1 MHVRLVKTIDFEAAH
16 FLPTFPEGHKCRRL
30 HGHSYKVDIV
40 VEGEVPPE
48 QGYLIDYAEIKAA
61 FEPLKQQLDHSCLN
75 EVEGLANPTSEMIA
89 KWIWDRL
96 KPRLPLLAEVV
107 IHETCSSRCEYR
119 GPGAAP

>member
-48 QGYLIDYAEIKAA
+48 QGYLIDYAEIKVA

-75 EVEGLANPTSEMIA
+75 EVEGLTNPTSEMIA